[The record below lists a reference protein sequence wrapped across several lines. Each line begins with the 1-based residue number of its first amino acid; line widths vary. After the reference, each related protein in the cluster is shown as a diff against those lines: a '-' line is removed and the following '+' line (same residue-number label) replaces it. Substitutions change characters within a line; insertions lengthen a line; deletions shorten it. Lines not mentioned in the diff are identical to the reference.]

1 MKGAYMLGL
10 FVLVGCA
17 SEGFRGDTPA
27 ISLTRPGGDIK
38 VETQEGN
45 TIYDAESNGP
55 ENRSCAFV
63 VRNSEGDV

>member
-1 MKGAYMLGL
+1 MLGL

-45 TIYDAESNGP
+45 TIYGAESNGP

-63 VRNSEGDV
+63 VCNSEGGV

>member
-1 MKGAYMLGL
+1 MKGVCMLVL

-27 ISLTRPGGDIK
+27 ISLTRPEGDIK
-38 VETQEGN
+38 VETP
-45 TIYDAESNGP
+45 TICVAKSNGP